1 MDQNSLQLE
10 EIIKKLK
17 EDGLYPGSPG
27 EDHLTFLWKLYQGS
41 QTKLQEVTS
50 SLTEVRQQQAE
61 EMKEVENYVAHI
73 RSLTEEREALTTD
86 FEKENIQLRIELEK
100 LQVQQD
106 SQLKEV
112 EEMLD
117 QEGLNEI
124 AQSSPSEQIA
134 YLLVERATLLEK
146 LELLE
151 HKLDAH
157 LQSLSEVKRQDELE
171 QIHQTLEEELH
182 QQRESMKR
190 TKESLNKE
198 QISSI
203 QNPWKKLFGIH
214 KNVDR
219 LSADNSSYDEE
230 LDKEKRI
237 RECVERDLDEA
248 ARRLQMSHEEIRR
261 LTDDLL
267 IKDKVISELEQSLQ
281 KTQQETEKLKDTL
294 LAAQEND
301 SQELQKAKEYSS
313 RLDKEILALRNRVK
327 SLDSERKKLA
337 EQSEKSA
344 SESLACSSPKQNT
357 SSLHDNETL
366 HKSCQLTIEERESLN
381 KQLLHKLQKL
391 QREHDETVERNEELE
406 SILGETQNQT
416 KEKMEFFE
424 GQTAGLQKM
433 IKNLEAELLNLRE
446 GKDDMLGT
454 GRTNRAD
461 PTEMPDLQ
469 QILSSNEE
477 KIKLLERQ
485 LNKEKQEQQRLSSQ
499 LVSTQKAM
507 QAVKEEM
514 QTSTVKMKELQGDLR
529 CLKRA
534 EQERNFLRV
543 ANDELERVNRA
554 QDMKV
559 ILKTLLTIYF
569 DITTATFPH
578 SIQVSDITPFF
589 FFLVIPVG

>member
-190 TKESLNKE
+190 TKESLNK
-198 QISSI
+198 
-203 QNPWKKLFGIH
+203 
-214 KNVDR
+214 
-219 LSADNSSYDEE
+219 SYDEE